1 MLDAPI
7 IAWLRAA
14 AEQPIIQGLAIV
26 LGTFVLEDA
35 ATVVA
40 ATEAQAGTVPLPVA
54 LCSLYLG
61 IVLGDIGLYG
71 LGALSARVHWARR
84 WIPPERT
91 RQGREW
97 LSGRVFRI
105 VLVSR
110 FLPGTRLPVYTA
122 CGFLGA
128 DIKQFAL
135 AAVAA
140 TLAWTSLLFAA
151 SLAVGQFLLDHLGIW
166 RWVGVIG
173 LAIAVIAIG
182 QAVARRRTFKGPNA

>member
-1 MLDAPI
+1 MLDLPI

-14 AEQPIIQGLAIV
+14 SEQPLIQGLAIV

-40 ATEAQAGTVPLPVA
+40 AIEAQAGTVPLPVA
-54 LCSLYLG
+54 LGSLYLG

-71 LGALSARVHWARR
+71 LGALAARVRWARR
-84 WIPPERT
+84 WIPPARVG
-91 RQGREW
+91 QGRAW
-97 LSGRVFRI
+97 LSGRVFK
-105 VLVSR
+105 VVFASR

-135 AAVAA
+135 AAIVA

-151 SLAVGQFLLDHLGIW
+151 SLAVGQFLLDHLGVW
-166 RWVGVIG
+166 RWAGVIG
-173 LAIAVIAIG
+173 LAIAVVAVG
-182 QAVARRRTFKGPNA
+182 RAVAGLRMGKEPSA